1 MEAVWVGRPSSV
13 TIGHD
18 STRKL
23 AGWLLKEVE
32 VREGQFGVIDY
43 LFECNQW
50 LDAGVGDGL
59 IERTLSKSGSSDLTP
74 K

>member
-1 MEAVWVGRPSSV
+1 MGRPEKI

-18 STRKL
+18 SKRKL

-43 LFECNQW
+43 VFHCNQW

-59 IERTLSKSGSSDLTP
+59 TVRTIDNTGTR
-74 K
+74 